1 MHCNIIIRS
10 FINFIEG
17 IIMPVDGIGYG
28 SYTPLA
34 PKQQDPAQPG
44 QKELAPKADQNATEN
59 AAISNAG
66 TNVDITV

>member
-10 FINFIEG
+10 LTIFIEG
-17 IIMPVDGIGYG
+17 NIMPVDGIGYG

-34 PKQQDPAQPG
+34 PKQQDPAQSS
-44 QKELAPKADQNATEN
+44 QKELAPKADQKATEK
-59 AAISNAG
+59 AAISNSG

>member
-10 FINFIEG
+10 LTNFIEG

-34 PKQQDPAQPG
+34 PKQQDPAQPS
-44 QKELAPKADQNATEN
+44 QKELAPKADQKATEK
-59 AAISNAG
+59 AAISSSG